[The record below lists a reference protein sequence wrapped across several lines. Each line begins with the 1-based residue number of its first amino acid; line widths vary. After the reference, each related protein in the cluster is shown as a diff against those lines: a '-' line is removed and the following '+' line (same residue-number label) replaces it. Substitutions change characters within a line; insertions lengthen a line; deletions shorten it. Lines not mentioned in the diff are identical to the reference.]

1 MSITVDRAEL
11 IRVRLPLQHMFR
23 TSSHIKQ
30 ELDHLLLQLTTRDG
44 AIGWG
49 ECASPSDPYYGPES
63 VDTCWPML
71 RDRFVPPLLTREW
84 ETPDDAVASG
94 ARIRGNQFARA
105 AVDMACWDL
114 WTRVNGTSLAVALG
128 ATQTCIEAGV
138 SLGIEPTLDELLDE
152 VARHLDEGYR
162 RIKLKIAPGWD
173 LAPVRA
179 VRQRFGDIVL
189 QVDANGV
196 YQRSDTTL
204 LQELDDFDLAMI
216 EQPFEP
222 ADMVAHAR
230 LQAMLRTPIC
240 LDESIDAVATVD
252 TALHLDAARIINVK
266 VSRLGGLG
274 PAKQVH
280 DMCLAAGIPVWCG
293 GMHEFGV
300 GRAANVAL
308 AALPGFTL
316 PSDVSGSDKY
326 YLEDIVDPPI
336 RATAGRV
343 PVPHDRPGLGHDVIE
358 DVVAKYTVAREVICG
373 S

>member
-1 MSITVDRAEL
+1 MSITVERADL
-11 IRVRLPLQHMFR
+11 VRVRLPLQHAFR
-23 TSSHIKQ
+23 TSSHTKQ
-30 ELDHLLLQLTTRDG
+30 HLDHILVRLTAGGG
-44 AIGWG
+44 AVGWG

-71 RDRFVPPLLTREW
+71 RDRFVPLLLGAEW
-84 ETPDDAVASG
+84 TTPDEATATG
-94 ARIRGNQFARA
+94 ARIRGNEFARA

-114 WTRVNGTSLAVALG
+114 WTRVSGTSLAVALG
-128 ATQTCIEAGV
+128 ATQPTIEAGV
-138 SLGIEPTLDELLDE
+138 SLGIEPTLDDLLDE
-152 VARHLDEGYR
+152 VARHLDDGYR

-173 LAPVRA
+173 VAAVRA
-179 VRQRFGDIVL
+179 VRDRFGDITL

-196 YQRSDTTL
+196 YQRADTPL
-204 LQELDDFDLAMI
+204 LRELDEFDLAMI
-216 EQPFEP
+216 EQPFQP
-222 ADMVAHAR
+222 ADLMAHAQ
-230 LQAMLRTPIC
+230 LQALLRTPIC
-240 LDESIDAVATVD
+240 LDESIDAAATVD
-252 TALHLDAARIINVK
+252 TVLHLDAARVINVK

-280 DMCLAAGIPVWCG
+280 DVCRSAGVPVWCG

-308 AALPGFTL
+308 GALPGFTL

-326 YLEDIVDPPI
+326 YLEDVVDPPI

-343 PVPHDRPGLGHDVIE
+343 PVPYDRPGLGHDVVE
-358 DVVAKYTVAREVICG
+358 DVVAKYTVAREVICA